1 MGTMNSLEIM
11 DLFGTVGMD
20 LMSKLGK
27 KEELRLY
34 SYQSEG
40 GIRYGQFVSKNACGI
55 KHRN

>member
-11 DLFGTVGMD
+11 DLFGTVGD
-20 LMSKLGK
+20 GSYVKVGK